1 MRYPIDTRAWIN
13 RWFLLL
19 PVLLFCLNAQPAFG
33 QNRKELVEK
42 RERLKREI
50 EKTQRQLEET
60 QENKEAA
67 LERYFA
73 LQNQIQRRQQL
84 INTLQT
90 EINYA
95 NESIERSHQVLDALN
110 GDIDRLKTEYATML
124 RVAYRHRLNK
134 SMLAFLFSANSLNDA
149 FRRWQYIRQYDRFR
163 NRQADLILETQEMLI
178 SKTEQLEQRRTEK
191 EGLLSSEQKQKIIL
205 NRELAD
211 KDKLLENLKSN
222 ESQLVADLERQRQA
236 RDQLIAAIETIIRKE
251 MERSKA
257 EARQPNALTASNSE
271 AAAALAGDFIR
282 NKGRLPWPVEN
293 GRITRQFGTQ
303 PHPVINTIQIT
314 NNGIDIET
322 DPRSEVHTVFKG
334 RVAGTQFIPGYQYM
348 VIIQHGEYYTVYSNL
363 EEIYVKRGDQL
374 EARMPLG
381 RVGQQKNEMH
391 FEVWREKQ
399 RLNPVHWV
407 NQQ

>member
-1 MRYPIDTRAWIN
+1 M
-13 RWFLLL
+13 
-19 PVLLFCLNAQPAFG
+19 
-33 QNRKELVEK
+33 EK